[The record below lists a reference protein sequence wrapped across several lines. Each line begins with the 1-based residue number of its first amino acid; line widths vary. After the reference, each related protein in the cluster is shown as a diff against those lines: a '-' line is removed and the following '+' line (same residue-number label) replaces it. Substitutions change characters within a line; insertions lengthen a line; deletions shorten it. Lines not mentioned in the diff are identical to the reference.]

1 MLHIRV
7 STPAAAALVAVALL
21 LTTGGPVSEVT
32 STRPVAPVA
41 QTQAAPAATTGS
53 AYRATHLYFGTGRHN
68 GEPPIT
74 DEQFMKFVADVIT
87 PRFPSGLTIQQ
98 GRGQWRDRTGSINRE
113 ISYELTVLYP
123 EREARTHDPEIEYI
137 RRLYCSMYGLESV
150 GRADV
155 KAQADF

>member
-21 LTTGGPVSEVT
+21 FTTGGQVSEVAYGRT
-32 STRPVAPVA
+32 V
-41 QTQAAPAATTGS
+41 TQAETSGAATTTGS
-53 AYRATHLYFGTGRHN
+53 PYLATHLYFGTGRHN

-74 DEQFMKFVADVIT
+74 DDQFMKFVADVIT

-98 GRGQWRDRTGSINRE
+98 GRGQWRDKTGSINKE

-123 EREARTHDPEIEYI
+123 AGEARRHNPDIEYI

-155 KAQADF
+155 RAQADF

>member
-7 STPAAAALVAVALL
+7 STPAAAALVAVVLL
-21 LTTGGPVSEVT
+21 LTTGGQVSEVAYG
-32 STRPVAPVA
+32 RAVAPAA
-41 QTQAAPAATTGS
+41 QPSAATTGS
-53 AYRATHLYFGTGRHN
+53 AYLATHLYFGTGRHN
-68 GEPPIT
+68 GQPPIT

-98 GRGQWRDRTGSINRE
+98 GRGQWRDRSGSINRE

-123 EREARTHDPEIEYI
+123 TREARAHNRDIEYI
-137 RRLYCSMYGLESV
+137 RALYCSMYGLESV

-155 KAQADF
+155 NAQADF